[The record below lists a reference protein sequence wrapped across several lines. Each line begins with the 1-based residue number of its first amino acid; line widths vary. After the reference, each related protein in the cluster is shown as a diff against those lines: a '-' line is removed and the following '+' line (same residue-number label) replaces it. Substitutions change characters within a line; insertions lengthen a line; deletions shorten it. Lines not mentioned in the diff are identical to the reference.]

1 MKVQAGLRGG
11 GSGFGEQSLSNRI
24 NNNNNSKSFPQT
36 HTNCVQNIH
45 YNTASGMAT
54 VMRGR
59 HSQSLPLSPPLFAS
73 VHLPITVYAF
83 DERTKKYRL
92 VDCLQCAVPCAKP
105 PKVLNCNAGLGMLG
119 ENLELLKAAMQTP
132 AIILRHGK
140 RSKTLSAS
148 GDEVVALPPTQR

>member
-11 GSGFGEQSLSNRI
+11 GSGFGEQSLRI
-24 NNNNNSKSFPQT
+24 NNNCKSCPQT
-36 HTNCVQNIH
+36 HPKRVQNTH
-45 YNTASGMAT
+45 HSTASGMAT

-59 HSQSLPLSPPLFAS
+59 HPQSLPSPSPLFAS
-73 VHLPITVYAF
+73 VHLPITVYVF
-83 DERTKKYRL
+83 DECTKKYRL

-105 PKVLNCNAGLGMLG
+105 PKVLNCNAGLGMIG

-140 RSKTLSAS
+140 QSKTLSAS